1 MKEQLLQQITT
12 KEQELDS
19 IREKYQEEITKE
31 RTNILKSKSK
41 GISKSLYLLGFDF
54 ESSSARTPQYLEFH
68 RIFKKEFTAILKP
81 YTEEILIHKPNHF
94 DISGFFKLKDG
105 EIYYFSIGDL
115 RWDKGVMLIRTA
127 ENYKDYTGGSN
138 NFIAVNEDFVT
149 NLLKYI
155 KCG

>member
-1 MKEQLLQQITT
+1 MKELLLQQITT

-68 RIFKKEFTAILKP
+68 RIFKKEFTVILKP
-81 YTEEILIHKPNHF
+81 YTEEMLIHKPNHF

-149 NLLKYI
+149 NLLKYL